1 MIDEKNK
8 TVELSCHC
16 GEVKLI
22 LPHFV
27 DVVTDCNCSICYRH
41 AALWGY
47 YEKNSYQV
55 VGKKKLQSY
64 SHGDKNI
71 IYYSCNNCMC
81 ITHYESTEKSG
92 VNIAGIN
99 FRLYAGNL
107 PESTRIRKFDGA
119 VTWQEISD

>member
-1 MIDEKNK
+1 
-8 TVELSCHC
+8 
-16 GEVKLI
+16 
-22 LPHFV
+22 
-27 DVVTDCNCSICYRH
+27 
-41 AALWGY
+41 
-47 YEKNSYQV
+47 
-55 VGKKKLQSY
+55 
-64 SHGDKNI
+64 
-71 IYYSCNNCMC
+71 MC